1 MKKLKNKFLMCCDP
15 VFISNRK
22 KLFLQK
28 KYLKKIIPILLLTSL
43 IVSCAKIDLFEK
55 QAEIPSQQWFYNNVP
70 TFTFQIADTTSLY
83 NLYIVLRHTDAYNYN
98 NLWLRLGSKGPGDTV
113 HFQNINL
120 VLASDA
126 NGWEG
131 TGADDIFEV
140 RKNITQGPVPFS
152 KPGLYT
158 FSIAQ
163 IMRESPLKHI
173 LNVGLRVEKVN
184 SK

>member
-1 MKKLKNKFLMCCDP
+1 MPGMRN
-15 VFISNRK
+15 

-28 KYLKKIIPILLLTSL
+28 KYLKKIIPLLLSICL
-43 IVSCAKIDLFEK
+43 VVSCAKIDLYEK
-55 QAEIPSQQWFYNNVP
+55 QAVIPSQQWYYNNVP
-70 TFTFQIADTTSLY
+70 TFTFQITDTTSLY

-98 NLWLRLGSKGPGDTV
+98 NVWLRLGSRAPGDTLR
-113 HFQNINL
+113 FQNINL

-131 TGADDIFEV
+131 TGTDDIFEV
-140 RKNITQGPVPFS
+140 RKDITQGPIPL
-152 KPGLYT
+152 KKAGTYT

-163 IMRESPLKHI
+163 IMRENPLKHI
-173 LNVGLRVEKVN
+173 LNVGFRVEKVN